1 MLRVPALVGRLAFD
15 PVQQVV
21 VGFRDRPGGRE
32 KQGVVRSEKSDTCL
46 EGWFVMPGVGRVRN
60 AVLTIALA
68 GAAVFSVGTPTASAQ
83 PVERS
88 HDRGTFT
95 VDPDNVCGID
105 VITTVQ
111 FVNNFIQRLGRNGF
125 LGFLQWSQH
134 RLE

>member
-1 MLRVPALVGRLAFD
+1 MGRYIEHGGRRINQLAAPSANTWTPGHVSRSFVAVMFARSCPGVPAIAFD

-68 GAAVFSVGTPTASAQ
+68 GAAVFSVGAPTASAQ

-95 VDPDNVCGID
+95 CVA
-105 VITTVQ
+105 
-111 FVNNFIQRLGRNGF
+111 
-125 LGFLQWSQH
+125 SM
-134 RLE
+134 